1 MSHFT
6 TLKTRIVNKD
16 YLLKALTDLGYN
28 WQEGEVEAKGFMNSK
43 TKVEIS
49 VPTSNPKYDIG
60 FRREGDNW
68 ELVADWYGIRNIKPE
83 EFMQKLQ
90 QRYAYH
96 AVRDQLDQQDFSFV
110 EEVVSSDNTI
120 KLTLRRM
127 I

>member
-6 TLKTRIVNKD
+6 TLKTRIVNKE
-16 YLLKALTDLGYN
+16 YLLKALTDLGYT
-28 WQEGEVEAKGFMNSK
+28 WQEGEVEAKGFMNST
-43 TKVEIS
+43 TKVEIR
-49 VPTSNPKYDIG
+49 VPTSNPKYDLG

-68 ELVADWYGIRNIKPE
+68 ELVADWYGIKNIKPE
-83 EFMQKLQ
+83 ELMQKLQ

-110 EEVVSSDNTI
+110 EEEVSSDNTI
-120 KLTLRRM
+120 RLTLRRM

>member
-6 TLKTRIVNKD
+6 TLKTRIVNKE